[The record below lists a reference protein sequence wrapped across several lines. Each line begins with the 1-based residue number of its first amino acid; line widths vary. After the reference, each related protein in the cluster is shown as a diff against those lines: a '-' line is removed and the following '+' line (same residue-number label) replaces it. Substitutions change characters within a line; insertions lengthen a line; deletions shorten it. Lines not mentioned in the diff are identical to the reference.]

1 MEGAWMVQPYL
12 DRKDA
17 GRKLAQQLEKYRF
30 SPDVLVLG
38 LPKGGVVVAG
48 EIASTL
54 DTELDVFLVR
64 KLGTPG
70 QPELAMGAI
79 AEGGVLLLN
88 ESVVQYLSI
97 SRETIERT
105 AKEELI
111 ELERR
116 EKLYRN
122 GRPAPRIG
130 GRPVII
136 VDDGVAT
143 GATMKVAIRALQRRE
158 PSKIVVAVPVGSS
171 STCLEIKAMADEV
184 VCPMTPEPFMAVGNW
199 YSDFEQTTDAE
210 VAGILEREANR
221 KR

>member
-1 MEGAWMVQPYL
+1 MVQPYL